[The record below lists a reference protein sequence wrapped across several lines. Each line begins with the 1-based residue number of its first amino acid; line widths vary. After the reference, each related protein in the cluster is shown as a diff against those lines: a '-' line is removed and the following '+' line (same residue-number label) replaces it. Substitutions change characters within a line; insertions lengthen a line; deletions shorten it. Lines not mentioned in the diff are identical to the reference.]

1 MTKVQVD
8 RGAIPFVLKGSNIMC
23 PGLTSKG
30 GKLEE
35 DFTENTPVAIM
46 AEGKEHALGVGL
58 TKMSRQE
65 IIDTNNGIGLI
76 NVHCLDGMIIL
87 NILFRLYLHKFI
99 HKRWFMEFRNCRLN

>member
-8 RGAIPFVLKGSNIMC
+8 RGAIPFVLKGSNVMC

-30 GKLEE
+30 GKLDE

-65 IIDTNNGIGLI
+65 IIEKNNGIGLI
-76 NVHCLDGMIIL
+76 NVHCLDGMYHKHFIYYNMFTIL
-87 NILFRLYLHKFI
+87 LYKHKDGLW
-99 HKRWFMEFRNCRLN
+99 HLDMKD